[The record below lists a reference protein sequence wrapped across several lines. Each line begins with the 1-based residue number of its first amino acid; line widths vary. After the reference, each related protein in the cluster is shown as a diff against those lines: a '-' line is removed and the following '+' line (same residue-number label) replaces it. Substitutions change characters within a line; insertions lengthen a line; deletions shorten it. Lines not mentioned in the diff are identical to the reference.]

1 MTGNVG
7 DTRNDLSLFGN
18 GILQEILSQ
27 RVKESFIKSCMRW
40 VVGVDVENLKP
51 LNCKHNLHGF
61 IWLFWFQL
69 LSTVFVCFCLIIK
82 ATFCSAMCRV
92 CLQLSL
98 F

>member
-1 MTGNVG
+1 MG

-61 IWLFWFQL
+61 IWLFWFHL